1 MILENMWIQ
10 ILQDALF
17 SAIAAIGFASISRPP
32 ARIYPYCG
40 LIAAL
45 GHSIRFFLMNPDF
58 GMHLHIIAATF
69 IASLSIGILAV
80 LFSPKAKAPAETC
93 LFPALLPMI
102 PGIYAYKTFGA
113 LAMCLFR
120 EGEEI
125 FNHYFYLFA
134 FNGFMTFCILL
145 SMVVGATIPVFLLKK
160 ISFRATRNDKYI

>member
-1 MILENMWIQ
+1 MWIQ

-32 ARIYPYCG
+32 ERIYPYCG

-45 GHSIRFFLMNPDF
+45 GHSIRFFLMNQDF
-58 GMHLHIIAATF
+58 GLHLHIIAATF

-80 LFSPKAKAPAETC
+80 LFSPHAKAPAETC

-113 LAMCLFR
+113 IAMCLLKD
-120 EGEEI
+120 GEEI

-134 FNGFMTFCILL
+134 FNGFMTLFILL
-145 SMVVGATIPVFLLKK
+145 TMVVGATIPVFMLKK
-160 ISFRATRNDKYI
+160 ITFRATRANKFM